1 MTKRYRAIAWDA
13 KIRRE
18 TERQRRSIERQ
29 SLSLW
34 SEPVKF
40 SVKVN
45 KNKRSVKD
53 DSLRS
58 VDPVPLEE
66 DLRADKNPLYTSV
79 TSVLYNG
86 AHVVLTV
93 VRCKDPFTTFN
104 TNVTAFNTQKLQRFT
119 HKSYNDVSY
128 SRATVSHTTKE
139 TAFHTQELQCF
150 IHTRKQRLILKSYS
164 VSYTKETA
172 FYTQKLQRLTHK
184 CYAFP

>member
-1 MTKRYRAIAWDA
+1 MGCEDQKRDRAAAEIN
-13 KIRRE
+13 RE
-18 TERQRRSIERQ
+18 TEQC
-29 SLSLW
+29 
-34 SEPVKF
+34 EPVKF

-45 KNKRSVKD
+45 KNERSVKD
-53 DSLRS
+53 NSLRS

-119 HKSYNDVSY
+119 HKSYNVSY
-128 SRATVSHTTKE
+128 SRATVS
-139 TAFHTQELQCF
+139 QELQCF
-150 IHTRKQRLILKSYS
+150 IHTRKQRLILKNYS